1 LIEFVVS
8 LFLPLREPVL
18 VLSVTTF
25 GIPIALAPLFFP
37 LGIGLLR
44 RSVICRKLLL
54 VLNWAIVLGLGFVIG
69 AFVLMAVCASL
80 KTVEATWHTPTIDG
94 DYVARGI
101 GVVAIGLPLFIWQ
114 FRAVASKELKAL
126 LGRTVA
132 ENAAE

>member
-8 LFLPLREPVL
+8 LFLPLREPLL
-18 VLSVTTF
+18 VLSVTIF
-25 GIPIALAPLFFP
+25 GIPIAPAPLFFP

-44 RSVICRKLLL
+44 RSVVSRKLLL

-69 AFVLMAVCASL
+69 AFVVTAVCASL

-101 GVVAIGLPLFIWQ
+101 GVVVVGLPLFIWQ
-114 FRAVASKELKAL
+114 FRAIASRELKAL
-126 LGRTVA
+126 LGRAVTENGA
-132 ENAAE
+132 E